1 MMNGTYDNIF
11 GNNGRFV
18 EEMVRGYGSSAFIEV
33 IPFEMLYT
41 AETSPQVEVVVGGM
55 PALCANLSCGY
66 DYESTD
72 ALVTGMTV
80 TGLNVVITG

>member
-1 MMNGTYDNIF
+1 M
-11 GNNGRFV
+11 
-18 EEMVRGYGSSAFIEV
+18 
-33 IPFEMLYT
+33 YT

-80 TGLNVVITG
+80 SGLNVVITGENFPVSDVTVYLANILCEASETTET